1 MYNSSMTTPRDPIDT
16 TKDYEI
22 ARLKSYATSLRT
34 TEIKKDVKIFHKQWK
49 LMFEKYWVVS
59 LIAPQ
64 KKELVFLVVACTLN
78 WRFSTANF
86 CLDNFTWHFKDL
98 EKSTN

>member
-1 MYNSSMTTPRDPIDT
+1 MTTPRDPIDT

-49 LMFEKYWVVS
+49 LMFEKY
-59 LIAPQ
+59 
-64 KKELVFLVVACTLN
+64 
-78 WRFSTANF
+78 
-86 CLDNFTWHFKDL
+86 
-98 EKSTN
+98 